1 MNLAHPESE
10 ETQARTDYVVN
21 LDRLVTMVLKENQ
34 EYQAETVSTDYPAS
48 QDSKENLV
56 HLT

>member
-1 MNLAHPESE
+1 
-10 ETQARTDYVVN
+10 
-21 LDRLVTMVLKENQ
+21 MVLKENQ
-34 EYQAETVSTDYPAS
+34 EYPAETVSTDYPAS

>member
-1 MNLAHPESE
+1 
-10 ETQARTDYVVN
+10 VVN
-21 LDRLVTMVLKENQ
+21 LDRLVTMVLKKNQ
-34 EYQAETVSTDYPAS
+34 EYPAETVSTDYPAS